1 MFGRTPIA
9 WRNVTH
15 RKVRSFVA
23 LSGVSFSV
31 LLVFMQLGFY
41 FAVLASSTAVYRA
54 LDADIFLTSPLYVY
68 LGRTGTIPRERL
80 YQAEGIPGVRDVA
93 PFYADIEVWRNP
105 ETRLRHQMLVMGIDP
120 ERHLLTLPAN
130 TKALLKDDQVLIDS
144 LTRSHFGPLDVGV
157 TSEIADRRVW
167 IAGQYRIGPGFATD
181 GAVIMSDDSFVR
193 IFRRRGIEDISVG
206 MIRLSS
212 GVDSNAIAAQLRRV
226 LPADTR
232 VFTRGEMIAR
242 EQDYWGNQ
250 TSIGPVFA
258 SGAVLGLI
266 IGIVIV
272 YQVMVTDIA
281 NRLPEYATLKAL
293 GYDSRHLRWIVFQE
307 VSAFA
312 AAGFVFGLMFS
323 AGLYKVVRTETSLPM
338 SMDLPLIAAV
348 AIATLAMCWT
358 AGLLATRK
366 LRLADP
372 ADLC

>member
-1 MFGRTPIA
+1 MFGRTPFA

-41 FAVLASSTAVYRA
+41 FAVLMSSTAVYRA
-54 LDADIFLTSPLYVY
+54 LDADIFLMSPQYVY
-68 LGRTGTIPRERL
+68 LGRTGTMPRQRL
-80 YQAEGIPGVRDVA
+80 YQAEGIPGVRDVT
-93 PFYADIEVWRNP
+93 PLYADVEVWRNP

-120 ERHLLTLPAN
+120 EKNLLKLPAD
-130 TKALLKDDQVLIDS
+130 TQLLLKDDQALIDS
-144 LTRSHFGPLDVGV
+144 LTRSQFGPLSVGV
-157 TSEIADRRVW
+157 TTEIGDRRVW

-181 GAVIMSDDSFVR
+181 GAILVSDDTFIR
-193 IFRRRGIEDISVG
+193 IFRRHGIEDISVG
-206 MIRLSS
+206 LIRITS
-212 GVDSNAIAAQLRRV
+212 GSDPNAVAAELRRV
-226 LPADTR
+226 FPADTR
-232 VFTRGEMIAR
+232 VYTRAEMLAR
-242 EQDYWGNQ
+242 EQDHWANQ

-258 SGAVLGLI
+258 SGALLGLV

-312 AAGFVFGLMFS
+312 VAGFVFGLFF
-323 AGLYKVVRTETSLPM
+323 ATGLYRIVRTETALPM
-338 SMDLPLIAAV
+338 SMNVPLVVAV
-348 AIATLAMCWT
+348 FVVTLAMCWT

>member
-1 MFGRTPIA
+1 MFGRTPFA

-15 RKVRSFVA
+15 RRVRSFVA
-23 LSGVSFSV
+23 LSGVAFSV
-31 LLVFMQLGFY
+31 LLVFLQLGFY

-54 LDADIFLTSPLYVY
+54 LDGDIFLVSPLYVY
-68 LGRTGTIPRERL
+68 LGRTGTIPRQRL
-80 YQAEGIPGVRDVA
+80 YQAEGFAGVRDVT

-120 ERHLLTLPAN
+120 EKHLLKLPAD
-130 TKALLKDDQVLIDS
+130 TKLLLKDDQVLIDS
-144 LTRSHFGPLDVGV
+144 LTRSQFGPLDVGV
-157 TSEIADRRVW
+157 TSEIADTQVR

-206 MIRLSS
+206 VIRIMR
-212 GVDSNAIAAQLRRV
+212 GADANAIAGELRRV
-226 LPADTR
+226 LPLDTR
-232 VFTRGEMIAR
+232 VYTRAEMIAR
-242 EQDYWGNQ
+242 EQDYWARQ

-258 SGAVLGLI
+258 SGALLALV

-293 GYDSRHLRWIVFQE
+293 GYDSRHLRWIIFQE

-312 AAGFVFGLMFS
+312 VAGFIFGLIFS
-323 AGLYKVVRTETSLPM
+323 AGLYKVVFIETALPM
-338 SMDLPLIAAV
+338 AMNGFLVIAV
-348 AIATLAMCWT
+348 SVATLAMCWI